1 MDKIRENSLCSL
13 PDEEVAALAQDGSE
27 AAFDHIIAR
36 YRNCVYAKANTYF
49 LAGAEKEDVIQE
61 GMIGLYKAV
70 KEFKQD
76 CGTSFTHFAN
86 VCISRQII
94 SAARAAARKKHSP
107 LNSYISLD
115 KEDEGDMDTLS
126 HSLED
131 DEQNPEH
138 IVISR
143 ENLCGIERE
152 INRTLS
158 KLELQ
163 VFMYYTEGMSY
174 EDIAEILGRP
184 AKSVDNAL
192 QRVKRKL
199 TEALEENNRL

>member
-1 MDKIRENSLCSL
+1 
-13 PDEEVAALAQDGSE
+13 
-27 AAFDHIIAR
+27 
-36 YRNCVYAKANTYF
+36 
-49 LAGAEKEDVIQE
+49 
-61 GMIGLYKAV
+61 
-70 KEFKQD
+70 
-76 CGTSFTHFAN
+76 
-86 VCISRQII
+86 
-94 SAARAAARKKHSP
+94 
-107 LNSYISLD
+107 
-115 KEDEGDMDTLS
+115 MDTLS

-131 DEQNPEH
+131 DEQNPEN